1 MNVDAVGT
9 RRDNALTTLVNIIV
23 APSAAFES
31 IRERPRWFF
40 AFVVVTVL
48 FAIGTYLSA
57 PASIHVATL
66 QVARDP
72 KVSSLPPDQVKSII
86 NTTAAFVR
94 FGWLAS
100 PIIVLVIGLYT
111 ALILTVVA
119 AVARGSAGFGRL
131 FALTVNAS
139 VISLGLGY
147 VIAGAIIAVRGPDAF
162 SSSLDLSAAI
172 PSLAWLAPGAP
183 PKVLTFLA
191 LLNPFTI
198 WTFVLVALGTS
209 SIARVSRSMGYL
221 GSALG
226 LLTGI
231 MISVFATKQ

>member
-1 MNVDAVGT
+1 MNVGTVGA
-9 RRDNALTTLVNIIV
+9 RRDSALTTLVNVIV
-23 APSAAFES
+23 APGAAFES
-31 IRERPRWFF
+31 IRESPRWVF

-48 FAIGTYLSA
+48 FAVGSYLST
-57 PASIHVATL
+57 PASIHVAML

-72 KVSSLPPDQVKSII
+72 KISALPPDQVKGIL

-100 PIIVLVIGLYT
+100 PIIVLIVGLYT
-111 ALILTVVA
+111 ALILTVVT

-131 FALTVNAS
+131 FALAMNAS

-147 VIAGAIIAVRGPDAF
+147 LIAGAIIAARGPEAF
-162 SSSLDLSAAI
+162 SSSLDMTAAI

-191 LLNPFTI
+191 LLNPFSI
-198 WTFVLVALGTS
+198 WTFVIIAEGTS
-209 SIARVSRSMGYL
+209 AIARVSRSMGYL

-226 LLTGI
+226 LLTGV